1 MDDKSFQKTNLEK
14 IFSDAMLAPVFH
26 KHHKYSIGKFA
37 DMTPYINY
45 SDVMKYNYIIRA
57 KPLNAHNAFDTEDR
71 EIIIEYSNL
80 DDLVN
85 DGWRLD

>member
-1 MDDKSFQKTNLEK
+1 MDDKSFQKRNLEK
-14 IFSDAMLAPVFH
+14 IFIEAMLAPVFH
-26 KHHKYSIGKFA
+26 KHPKYNVGIFSE
-37 DMTPYINY
+37 MTPYINY

-57 KPLNAHNAFDTEDR
+57 KPSNSHNAFDIEDS
-71 EIIIEYSNL
+71 EIIMEYSNL